1 VNYKTV
7 TTSVLLQDRI
17 IRDME
22 FNSDTYLRAMLGQMA
37 RALAEEI
44 VKSNI
49 GEIDEEYDILNQAK
63 RYTMSI
69 RIAER

>member
-1 VNYKTV
+1 MSYKTL
-7 TTSVLLQDRI
+7 TTSVLLQDRVV
-17 IRDME
+17 RDME

-44 VKSNI
+44 VKANI
-49 GEIDEEYDILNQAK
+49 GDIDEDYDIHNNAR
-63 RYTMSI
+63 RYTLSI